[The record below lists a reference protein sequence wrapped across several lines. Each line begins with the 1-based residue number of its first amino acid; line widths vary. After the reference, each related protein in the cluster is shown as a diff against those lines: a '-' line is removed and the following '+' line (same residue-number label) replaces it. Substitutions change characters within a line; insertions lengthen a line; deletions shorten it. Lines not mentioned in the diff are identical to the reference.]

1 MRKKCTIEI
10 NDFGGLDSSSYNV
23 ISGEKLIGSKGII
36 EATFPKNEIDH
47 EGIKLNIEGAG
58 ISSIDGLA
66 YFKQYYPSNKS
77 SVYRLLVHAGDKKV
91 YINQLLCGLDGLFWL
106 YNLSF
111 ENPPIILSFKQDDS
125 DAIILTDKEKM
136 QVWVTG
142 YSPYTITDVPV
153 ITSMCMNDGVLFCT
167 LQEPAFKI
175 WYATNLDVE
184 NVGNIDK
191 FSGYISL
198 DDDLGYARKILTFDE
213 NVYIFRDYGISKVN
227 FSKNSATFSQI
238 YHSNTLIFS
247 DTISACGKCILFA
260 TRDGLYSFNGVSVSK
275 LKIDIFNGV
284 DFLNSRFAC
293 ASLGDEYFLSARIN
307 FDDGEKIMCENG
319 EYVNNALIIINAE
332 NMTHQVIRGVDVG
345 SLLAVKTEV
354 FEKVLVT
361 FNSVYNMKIGEIVN
375 DAICFDDELPKIWKV
390 NNLID
395 DYGTKLINRLTVY
408 GKKGVKFRFLYDGK
422 EISFVTYKDGINE
435 FLFQFIAREVGLEVS
450 SSVDFSVE
458 KILVDYYAY

>member
-247 DTISACGKCILFA
+247 DTISACGKCILFV

>member
-10 NDFGGLDSSSYNV
+10 NDFGSFDSENYNV
-23 ISGEKLIGSKGII
+23 NSKHKLLGSKGVI
-36 EATFPKNEIDH
+36 EATFPKNEIDL

-58 ISSIDGLA
+58 ISTIDGLA

-91 YINQLLCGLDGLFWL
+91 YINQLLCGINGLFWL

-111 ENPPIILSFKQDDS
+111 ENPPIILSFKQNDR

-136 QVWVTG
+136 QVWETG
-142 YSPYTITDVPV
+142 YSPYTITDAPV

-238 YHSNTLIFS
+238 YHSNTLVFA
-247 DTISACGKCILFA
+247 DTISACGKYVLFA
-260 TRDGLYSFNGVSVSK
+260 TRDGIYSFNGVSVNK
-275 LKIDIFNGV
+275 LKLDIFDGV
-284 DFLNSRFAC
+284 DFTNSRFAC
-293 ASLGDEYFLSARIN
+293 ASLGDEYYLSARIN
-307 FDDGEKIMCENG
+307 FNDSNKIMCENG
-319 EYVNNALIIINAE
+319 DYVNNALIIVDVE
-332 NMTHQVIRGVDVG
+332 DMSHQVIRGVDVG

-361 FNSVYNMKIGEIVN
+361 FNSVYNMKIGELINEAV
-375 DAICFDDELPKIWKV
+375 CFDENLPKVWRV
-390 NNLID
+390 ENLID
-395 DYGTKLINRLTVY
+395 DLGTKLINRLTVNA
-408 GKKGVKFRFLYDGK
+408 KKGVKFTFLYDGK
-422 EISFVTYKDGINE
+422 EMSFVTYKDGINE
-435 FLFQFIAREVGLEVS
+435 YLFQFVAREIGLEIS
-450 SSVDFSVE
+450 SSEDFCVE
-458 KILVDYYAY
+458 KVLVDYYAY